1 MKIIAS
7 KYRSYSLLLLFTL
20 TFSLSCKKKE
30 ADAVESCET
39 FNINLFSI
47 EQDRQLGAQ
56 VDSQLVAQYKDT
68 ILDKAKYAKAY
79 EHLERIKNK
88 ILASGKVQ
96 NKDKFDWEVK
106 IINQDVLNAFCTP
119 GGYIYVYT
127 GIIKYLDNEDDF
139 AGVLGH
145 EIAHADQ
152 RHSTKA
158 MTRDVGVQ
166 TLLSIVLGSGTAAQ
180 LGQVAA
186 SLVGL
191 KYSRCHEREADDYSV
206 NYLSGTSYKC
216 NGAAS
221 FFAKMGNEN
230 SPPEFLST
238 HPNPGNRVV
247 DINAR
252 ATLLGCQTT
261 ASGSTITA
269 YQDFKNSLP

>member
-1 MKIIAS
+1 MKIIAKN
-7 KYRSYSLLLLFTL
+7 KYNFCLALLLTI
-20 TFSLSCKKKE
+20 TFSISCSKKE
-30 ADAVESCET
+30 PDAVESCET

-47 EQDRQLGAQ
+47 DQDRALGAQ

-68 ILDKAKYAKAY
+68 ILDRNRYPKAY
-79 EHLERIKNK
+79 AHLERIKNN
-88 ILASGKVQ
+88 ILNSGKVQ
-96 NKDKFDWEVK
+96 NKDKFDWQVK

-152 RHSTKA
+152 RHSTKS
-158 MTRDVGVQ
+158 MTRDYGVS
-166 TLLSIVLGSGTAAQ
+166 TLLGIVLGQGTAAQ
-180 LGQVAA
+180 LASVAA

-221 FFAKMGNEN
+221 FFQKIGNEN

-238 HPNPGNRVV
+238 HPDPGKRVES
-247 DINAR
+247 INAR
-252 ATLLGCQTT
+252 AVQINCQTT
-261 ASGSTITA
+261 TNGSPVST